1 MTEEETKIAVMCN
14 DMDYVKK
21 TLEKIDRRLDSNY
34 VTKVEFEPIKK
45 GYYGLLMLI
54 VTTII
59 IAVLSQVIK

>member
-1 MTEEETKIAVMCN
+1 MTHEETKIAVMCN